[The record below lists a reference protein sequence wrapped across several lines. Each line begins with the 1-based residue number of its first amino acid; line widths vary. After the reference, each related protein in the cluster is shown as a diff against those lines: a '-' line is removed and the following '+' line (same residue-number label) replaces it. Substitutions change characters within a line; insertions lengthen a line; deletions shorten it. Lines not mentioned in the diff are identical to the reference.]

1 MTHSHWL
8 SKYIL
13 VLVLI
18 VPGLR
23 AQEAPLLIESI
34 TITGDS
40 AYSDQDIIGLMNLK
54 STSALQGNPFS
65 RRVLR
70 LDLINIQ
77 AFYTSNGYLET
88 LVTDSIFITES
99 NTVKIIVNI
108 SEGRLFLLTEVNMTG
123 NHLLT
128 ADQIMELL
136 DLRIGEPYNPGRV
149 TKNMEALKNYFLDQ
163 GKLGIDIL
171 KEEFDVGGIHLRL
184 TISEGETY
192 RIGQIDILGLI
203 EVPEKYVFRE
213 LLLSSGDT
221 FSRRLLLRSQE
232 RVFESGMFSMVEI
245 IPSINVENPGVAN
258 IVINLRELE
267 SRSIEFRL
275 GFKQEE
281 PIISGDPPG
290 TAISTGAEWWHSR
303 IFNTSIRSGITLE
316 ANLAIAAN
324 QEALSP
330 NFLVALD
337 FISPWILNWRIPA
350 SIRLYADYRT
360 IPDYINRNGADLSFY
375 SKPLGASRFR
385 GSIGWVLIDADPELS
400 DSVIT
405 AKAERSIRFEYLYQ
419 GVDNLLAPT
428 KGTILQFK
436 PSVHFPIKGLPYYAK
451 IEAEIKQYMPIFG
464 TVLAYR
470 LQGAY
475 LYTGDDEVK
484 LARYDR
490 FALGGSTS
498 LRGWQSPNNFAPNGG
513 TIRGLANLEWR
524 FPLFWILGGEI
535 FAEGGSLYAY
545 PDTGPLEWVKGWDYG
560 AGLLF
565 QTGLGPIRIDV
576 AIPQGEGWTPEP
588 TYQVAFLHTF

>member
-1 MTHSHWL
+1 MTHSRWL
-8 SKYIL
+8 SKYIW
-13 VLVLI
+13 VLVLM

-23 AQEAPLLIESI
+23 GQEAPLRIESI
-34 TITGDS
+34 TITGNS
-40 AYSDQDIIGLMNLK
+40 AYSDLDIVGLMRLK

-88 LVTDSIFITES
+88 VVADSIFITES
-99 NTVKIIVNI
+99 NTVKIFVQIT
-108 SEGRLFLLTEVNMTG
+108 EGRLFLLSEVNMTG

-128 ADQIMELL
+128 QAHIMELL
-136 DLRIGEPYNPGRV
+136 DLQIGKPYNPVHV
-149 TKNMEALKNYFLDQ
+149 TKNLVALKNYFLDR

-171 KEEFDVGGIHLRL
+171 KEQIDADGIHLRL

-192 RIGQIDILGLI
+192 RIGQINILGLN

-213 LLLSSGDT
+213 LLLKSGDT

-245 IPSINVENPGVAN
+245 IPSINAENPGVADLVVN
-258 IVINLRELE
+258 VRELE

-275 GFKQEE
+275 GFKQVE
-281 PIISGDPPG
+281 PINSGDPPG
-290 TAISTGAEWWHSR
+290 TAISTGSEWWHSR
-303 IFNTSIRSGITLE
+303 IFNSSIRSGITLE
-316 ANLAIAAN
+316 ANLEIAAN
-324 QEALSP
+324 QALSP
-330 NFLVALD
+330 NFLIALD
-337 FISPWILNWRIPA
+337 FISPWTLNWRIPA

-360 IPDYINRNGADLSFY
+360 EPDINRNGADLSFY

-385 GSIGWVLIDADPELS
+385 GSIGWVLIDADPGLP

-405 AKAERSIRFEYLYQ
+405 ADAERSIRFEYQYQ

-428 KGTILQFK
+428 KGTIFQFK
-436 PSVHFPIKGLPYYAK
+436 PSIHVPVIKGLPYYAK

-475 LYTGDDEVK
+475 LYTGAVEVK

-490 FALGGSTS
+490 FGLGGATS
-498 LRGWQSPNNFAPNGG
+498 LRGWQSPDKFAPDGG

-535 FAEGGSLYAY
+535 FAETGGIYAY
-545 PDTGPLEWVKGWDYG
+545 FDDAPQDWIQGWDYG

-576 AIPQGEGWTPEP
+576 AIPQGEGWEP
-588 TYQVAFLHTF
+588 DPSYHVAFLHTF